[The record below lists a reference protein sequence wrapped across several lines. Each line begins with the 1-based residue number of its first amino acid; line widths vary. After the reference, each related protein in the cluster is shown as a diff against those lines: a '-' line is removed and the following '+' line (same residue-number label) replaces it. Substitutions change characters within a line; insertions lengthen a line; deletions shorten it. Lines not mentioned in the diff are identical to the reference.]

1 MLKSALL
8 GVGLLAV
15 ATTAAAAQSYYPY
28 AYPGYATYSYP
39 TLTRTTTG
47 LIRITVGPP
56 ITGLRPTVQ
65 RQRIPTLMSGCGPIQ
80 TPPGRKRAPA
90 AAIEGAEPT

>member
-39 TLTRTTTG
+39 YAR
-47 LIRITVGPP
+47 RGP
-56 ITGLRPTVQ
+56 
-65 RQRIPTLMSGCGPIQ
+65 S
-80 TPPGRKRAPA
+80 A
-90 AAIEGAEPT
+90 

>member
-39 TLTRTTTG
+39 YAHSYYGWPYSYYGWPTYYGAPAYRAAPAYSDPY
-47 LIRITVGPP
+47 V
-56 ITGLRPTVQ
+56 GLRPY
-65 RQRIPTLMSGCGPIQ
+65 SDAAGPKAS
-80 TPPGRKRAPA
+80 TRG
-90 AAIEGAEPT
+90 GY